1 MRINWTARSANT
13 KTGDVPQAFVG
24 DDLEEC
30 QQSCKDV
37 DCPLYKK
44 KVHDHECYAH
54 RGRVAMGFWSVV
66 RAKKRVGDQ
75 IRTLLRKKKLGLRDT
90 RKLAKLKARYTLDEA
105 LKGALRRAT
114 IVRYTAIGD
123 GGLVDNET
131 CEATKRKV
139 VAAGMEICGY
149 TRAWKQEKA
158 QQWRGWLMASCMN
171 LEEADEAL
179 SKGWRASVV
188 MPQDYVFTGKKSNH
202 FTTPEGRKGVVC
214 PHQIDDTIQCNECKL
229 CVGKRN
235 GPVIGF
241 ITHQ

>member
-1 MRINWTARSANT
+1 MKINWTARSANT

-24 DDLEEC
+24 DDLKEC

-37 DCPLYKK
+37 GCPLFEN
-44 KVHDHECYAH
+44 KVHDHPCYAH

-75 IRTLLRKKKLGLRDT
+75 VRALLSKAKLGRRDS

-105 LKGALRRAT
+105 LNNALRRAR

-123 GGLVDNET
+123 GGLVDSKT
-131 CEATKRKV
+131 CEDIKRKV
-139 VAAGMEICGY
+139 TAARMEICGY

-158 QQWRGWLMASCMN
+158 QQWRGWLMASCVT
-171 LEEADEAL
+171 LDEVDEAL
-179 SKGWRASVV
+179 SAGWRASVV
-188 MPQDYVFTGKKSNH
+188 LPRDYVFTGKKSNH
-202 FTTPEGRKGVVC
+202 FTTPQGRQGIVC
-214 PHQIDDTIQCNECKL
+214 PHLIDNSIQCNDCKL
-229 CVGKRN
+229 CVGKRH